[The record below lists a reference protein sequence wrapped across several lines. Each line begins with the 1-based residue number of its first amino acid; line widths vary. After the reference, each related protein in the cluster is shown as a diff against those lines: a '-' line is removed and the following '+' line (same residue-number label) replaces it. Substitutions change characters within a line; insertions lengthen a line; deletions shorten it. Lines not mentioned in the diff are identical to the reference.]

1 MKYWDPTESTEGGT
15 EMFRRLS
22 LAIVPAAALAL
33 ALSGCSDSNNSP
45 NSSQGAQSGGA
56 VGWADKVCQSIGDD
70 LTALQERPNLTDTDP
85 QKVRESL
92 IAYLGQLTS
101 TLEGMVSGVKDA
113 GPPPVADGSAQVD
126 KLTTLLGEAKTSLQE
141 AKTNLEQVPAN
152 DPAAYQ
158 AAVLKVTEEMSNFAK
173 LEDPF
178 KEFEANKELN
188 DAFEQAPACKQI
200 NLGSASSAP
209 TS

>member
-1 MKYWDPTESTEGGT
+1 
-15 EMFRRLS
+15 MFRRLS
-22 LAIVPAAALAL
+22 LAVVPAAALAL
-33 ALSGCSDSNNSP
+33 ALSGCSDSNGS
-45 NSSQGAQSGGA
+45 NSSGGQSGGA
-56 VGWADKVCQSIGDD
+56 VGWADKVCQAIGDD

-188 DAFEQAPACKQI
+188 EAFEQAPACKQI
-200 NLGSASSAP
+200 NIGSASSAP